1 MRTLLNHQLARSE
14 HLPHWAALRREAGEL
29 AGVLAARERPFVAD
43 LLQLTAWI
51 DYVEMLLENQRVVR
65 YLAKCHPD
73 MMQRLKSV
81 IRSSGQRADGAGR
94 M

>member
-1 MRTLLNHQLARSE
+1 MRTLLNYQLARNQ

-29 AGVLAARERPFVAD
+29 TGALATRERPFVAD

-73 MMQRLKSV
+73 IMQRLKSV
-81 IRSSGQRADGAGR
+81 IRSNGQRADSAGL